1 LRTRPATVITAGIG
15 KVTRSRNGCTRGP
28 TSHRVSASPTPAS
41 PQAPCVA
48 TPSSQH
54 VPAP

>member
-1 LRTRPATVITAGIG
+1 VRRLATVITAGIG
-15 KVTRSRNGCTRGP
+15 KVTRSRNSCARGP
-28 TSHRVSASPTPAS
+28 ASRRVSASPTPTS
-41 PQAPCVA
+41 PHAPCVA